1 MRVQPKINNMTK
13 KELKAWEDKLKR
25 MEFEAINKDTY
36 NKVHGGRG
44 WIF

>member
-1 MRVQPKINNMTK
+1 MRVIPKIENMTK
-13 KELKAWEDKLKR
+13 EELKTWEKKLAQ
-25 MEFEAINKDTY
+25 MEFESSKKDVY